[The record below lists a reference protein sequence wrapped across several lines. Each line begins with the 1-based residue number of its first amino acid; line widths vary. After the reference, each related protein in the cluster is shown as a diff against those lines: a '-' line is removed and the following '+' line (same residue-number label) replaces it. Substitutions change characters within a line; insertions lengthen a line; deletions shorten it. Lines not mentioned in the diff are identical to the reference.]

1 MKTVAYIGLGSNQGD
16 RLSLLSRALNA
27 LGALPLEIVGRSSVY
42 LTQPVEV
49 TEQEDFVNQVVACE
63 TELGALLLLR
73 ACLAIEQAMG
83 RVRTIDKGPRLIDL
97 DLLLHGDSIVRTAEA
112 VVPHPRMHLRR
123 FVLVPLVEI
132 APSARHPLLG
142 ATAAEMLLR
151 CPDRSRVR
159 RLTDESPTV

>member
-97 DLLLHGDSIVRTAEA
+97 DLL
-112 VVPHPRMHLRR
+112 
-123 FVLVPLVEI
+123 
-132 APSARHPLLG
+132 
-142 ATAAEMLLR
+142 
-151 CPDRSRVR
+151 
-159 RLTDESPTV
+159 